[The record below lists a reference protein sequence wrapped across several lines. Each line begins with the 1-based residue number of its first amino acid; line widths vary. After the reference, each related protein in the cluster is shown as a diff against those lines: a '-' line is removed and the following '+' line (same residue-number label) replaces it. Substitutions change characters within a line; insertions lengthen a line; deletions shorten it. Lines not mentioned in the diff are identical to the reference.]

1 MERKTIFFTFKIPE
15 EAEFILKDHHLIVNE
30 EDRFLTKEEIIAG
43 AKNADALVCLL
54 SDKIDSEIVDSLPNL
69 KVIANYAVGYNNIDL
84 SAAKEK
90 NIYVT
95 NTPDALTDAT
105 ADITI
110 ALLLAVSR
118 RIVEGDKFVR
128 KGKFAGWK
136 PQLLVGRSIKDKTL
150 GIIGLGRIGKA
161 VAKRAQA
168 FEMNVIYFNRM
179 PLDKETEKKLNVE
192 YSSLEKLLK
201 ESDVISL
208 HCPLNKSSEHL
219 LNERRLKMLKK
230 DCILVNTARGAII
243 EEDALI
249 RLLKNNAIFGAGFDV
264 YENEPE
270 VPEELKKLE
279 NVVLLPHL
287 GSANDET
294 RKQMAFMVGR
304 NVKIALEGKKPP
316 NNVY

>member
-54 SDKIDSEIVDSLPNL
+54 SDKIDSEIIDSLPNL

-110 ALLLAVSR
+110 GLLLAVSR

-128 KGKFAGWK
+128 KGKFEGWK

-168 FEMNVIYFNRM
+168 FGMNVIYFNRM

-208 HCPLNKSSEHL
+208 HCPLNKGSEHL

-230 DCILVNTARGAII
+230 NCILINTARGAII

-249 RLLKNNAIFGAGFDV
+249 RLLKTGAIFGAGFDV

-294 RKQMAFMVGR
+294 RKQMSFMVGR
-304 NVKIALEGKKPP
+304 NIKIALEGKKPP

>member
-1 MERKTIFFTFKIPE
+1 
-15 EAEFILKDHHLIVNE
+15 
-30 EDRFLTKEEIIAG
+30 
-43 AKNADALVCLL
+43 
-54 SDKIDSEIVDSLPNL
+54 
-69 KVIANYAVGYNNIDL
+69 
-84 SAAKEK
+84 
-90 NIYVT
+90 
-95 NTPDALTDAT
+95 
-105 ADITI
+105 
-110 ALLLAVSR
+110 
-118 RIVEGDKFVR
+118 
-128 KGKFAGWK
+128 
-136 PQLLVGRSIKDKTL
+136 
-150 GIIGLGRIGKA
+150 
-161 VAKRAQA
+161 
-168 FEMNVIYFNRM
+168 
-179 PLDKETEKKLNVE
+179 VE

-230 DCILVNTARGAII
+230 DCILINTARGAII

-249 RLLKNNAIFGAGFDV
+249 KLLKSNVIFGAGFDV

-287 GSANDET
+287 GSADDET

-304 NVKIALEGKKPP
+304 NVKIALESKKPP